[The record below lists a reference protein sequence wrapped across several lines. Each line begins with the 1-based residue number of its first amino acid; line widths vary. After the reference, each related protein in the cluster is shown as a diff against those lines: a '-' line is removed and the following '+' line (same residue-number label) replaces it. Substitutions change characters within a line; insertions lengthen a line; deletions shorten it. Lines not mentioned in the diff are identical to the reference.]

1 MLNCTASVLGING
14 FPLPLKD
21 FVTCS
26 IYCDRHPSAA
36 CALRNPEDCTFLC
49 SGKVDRSRGL
59 SFIVFIIKYG
69 GLQALPQGFVGYFS
83 FSFMNNAK
91 G

>member
-26 IYCDRHPSAA
+26 IYCDRHPSGA

-49 SGKVDRSRGL
+49 SGKVDRSRAL
-59 SFIVFIIKYG
+59 SFIVFLLLIMEDYKLYLKVLLG
-69 GLQALPQGFVGYFS
+69 TFLSAL
-83 FSFMNNAK
+83 
-91 G
+91 